1 MEGQRSTEAEVGFGV
16 PQGSL
21 LGPRLFSTVYMSM
34 ICLRFLA
41 VEIWKCLP
49 MIQPFIVLETQ
60 WMVSVLRFNHR

>member
-1 MEGQRSTEAEVGFGV
+1 MEIGGQRSTEAEVTFGV

-21 LGPRLFSTVYMSM
+21 LGPM

-49 MIQPFIVLETQ
+49 MIQPFIVLEI
-60 WMVSVLRFNHR
+60 